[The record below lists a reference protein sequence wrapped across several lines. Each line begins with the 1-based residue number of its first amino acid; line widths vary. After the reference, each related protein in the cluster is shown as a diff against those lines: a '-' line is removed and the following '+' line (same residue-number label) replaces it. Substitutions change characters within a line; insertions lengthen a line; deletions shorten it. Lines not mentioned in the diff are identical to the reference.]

1 MPSAGSRAEGK
12 VLGILASP
20 TGLVAALAEIREAE
34 STHLHDI
41 PPEHIM
47 RQNIHADLA
56 DKSTG
61 SMYPSIHVYCE
72 KLSNTL
78 REKFRRVSGRAR
90 MVSELRVSQDR
101 LEGMERRLQLY
112 ADAVMQVLDRSRGD
126 WGGGLFYAG
135 GYEAEFGA
143 VRRGG
148 KNLLQIA
155 KISFDVEV
163 SE

>member
-12 VLGILASP
+12 VLEILASP
-20 TGLVAALAEIREAE
+20 AGLGSALAAIRETE
-34 STHLHDI
+34 SADVHDI
-41 PPEHIM
+41 PPEHM
-47 RQNIHADLA
+47 VRQNIPADLA
-56 DKSTG
+56 EKSTG
-61 SMYPSIHVYCE
+61 GTYPSVHVYCE

-90 MVSELRVSQDR
+90 MVSEVRVSQDR
-101 LEGMERRLQLY
+101 LEGIERRLQLY
-112 ADAVMQVLDRSRGD
+112 ADAVMRVLDSSRGS

-135 GYEAEFGA
+135 GYEAEFSG

-148 KNLLQIA
+148 RNFLQIA